1 MLRSRVGCVVLTG
14 DSGLMNAER
23 NPTDARWIYYSINTQ
38 TMSQLKL
45 IFADFFNVNRIQS
58 RENNCESHIEDK

>member
-1 MLRSRVGCVVLTG
+1 
-14 DSGLMNAER
+14 MNAER

-38 TMSQLKL
+38 SMSQLKL